1 MTTPAVHYTIAI
13 RERGRQDLLWHS
25 DKQAGSV
32 FGKQTFRVEI
42 IFRPTQQSKESSAF
56 LECSSLLQ
64 VELHLCQLYLYTL
77 TWTSLSTEVAQS
89 SAVIVYTQVPLFCSY
104 SCESLLLHTI
114 PIWVKLHQPVHR
126 RSVGRWNA
134 TRAEWKNSQWSRKQV
149 DVRRSQGCKAER
161 RRVCDHH
168 RLMCMLRWALAFSLH
183 ILRGLW
189 PFDADLLHVH
199 EWNVRSE
206 LKLSLCR
213 LSKGSEGAI
222 GKEFLWGL

>member
-1 MTTPAVHYTIAI
+1 MTTPAVHYTITI

-32 FGKQTFRVEI
+32 FGKQIFRVEI
-42 IFRPTQQSKESSAF
+42 IFRPHNNRRSWVLSWNAPLSCKWNCICANYIYTH
-56 LECSSLLQ
+56 
-64 VELHLCQLYLYTL
+64 LHGHLYRR
-77 TWTSLSTEVAQS
+77 WVAQS

-114 PIWVKLHQPVHR
+114 PLWVKLHQPVHR

-199 EWNVRSE
+199 TNEM
-206 LKLSLCR
+206 
-213 LSKGSEGAI
+213 
-222 GKEFLWGL
+222 WGVS